1 MAELFP
7 NGIRAFKPN
16 EKAPDFVKAEI
27 VISKDDFKAW
37 MLTEGSE
44 IKLTLK
50 ESKKGTYYLAV
61 NKYEKKEVTIAFVSQ
76 PEILPSG
83 EMKTKPVKQ
92 VTLSVDDLPF

>member
-37 MLTEGSE
+37 MLTEGNE

-50 ESKKGTYYLAV
+50 ESKKGTYYFAV
-61 NKYEKKEVTIAFVSQ
+61 NNYEKKDVTIAFV
-76 PEILPSG
+76 PKVEILPSG
-83 EMKTKPVKQ
+83 EMNFKPAKEI
-92 VTLSVDDLPF
+92 TLSDDDLPF